1 MQTPPTRRRIERY
14 MPRLQEGILLLGL
27 MAVATVIA
35 YEYDIF
41 PDASGIPAQEHIISP
56 DEMLALAG
64 LLCVCLLV
72 LAWRF
77 LVAQRQEMAGR
88 IAAEKRARE
97 LAHPNSLGQMAK
109 PPSI

>member
-1 MQTPPTRRRIERY
+1 
-14 MPRLQEGILLLGL
+14 MPRLQEGVLLLAL

-41 PDASGIPAQEHIISP
+41 PDSSGLPTQGHAISP

-88 IAAEKRARE
+88 IAAENRVRE
-97 LAHPNSLGQMAK
+97 LSQ
-109 PPSI
+109 SR